1 MTSGQWTV
9 TGLILLL
16 LGLELIRS
24 SSVRSFFASW
34 YSGFNTGLN
43 NASKPGG

>member
-1 MTSGQWTV
+1 MTPGQWTV

-24 SSVRSFFASW
+24 SSVRAFFTSW
-34 YSGFNTGLN
+34 YTQFNTGLS
-43 NASKPGG
+43 NASKPGS